1 MHGYQAVGKVSK
13 MEFIEYYAHI
23 SACIESDAMFSN
35 LLTSVWSLDYRDNP
49 GILPFAGAKQKILS
63 VDPK

>member
-1 MHGYQAVGKVSK
+1 

-23 SACIESDAMFSN
+23 SACIESDATFSN
-35 LLTSVWSLDYRDNP
+35 LLTSVWSLDYKDNP
-49 GILPFAGAKQKILS
+49 DILPFAGTKQKVLS